1 MLYMRNLLF
10 AVTMALCASLSAYA
24 QDVQA
29 DSAAT
34 RVIREFVRFGYF
46 SYSDM
51 LRNSP
56 GYDIAQKKIADL
68 RKAYETEL
76 KRNEEQF
83 SKQFAEYVE
92 GQQTFPENIL
102 LKRQKELKQLM
113 EQSMQFKQEAKQL
126 LEASEQEVMAP
137 IYKQL
142 DDAIYQVGMERGYS
156 FILNTDNNACP
167 FINGDQ
173 GEDVSPYIIEAMK

>member
-1 MLYMRNLLF
+1 MKKLLF
-10 AVTMALCASLSAYA
+10 VTLFTLCASLSAFA
-24 QDVQA
+24 QNPNT
-29 DSAAT
+29 DSPAAH
-34 RVIREFVRFGYF
+34 VVREYIRFGYF
-46 SYSDM
+46 SYTDL

-68 RKAYETEL
+68 RKVYEKEL

-102 LKRQKELKQLM
+102 LKRQKELQQLM
-113 EQSMQFKQEAKQL
+113 EQSMHFKQEAKQL
-126 LEASEQEVMAP
+126 LQASEEEVMAP
-137 IYKQL
+137 LYKKL
-142 DDAIYQVGMERGYS
+142 DDAIYKVGMERGYAY
-156 FILNTDNNACP
+156 ILNTDNKAYP

-173 GEDVSPYIIEAMK
+173 GEDVSAYIIEALK

>member
-1 MLYMRNLLF
+1 MKKLLF
-10 AVTMALCASLSAYA
+10 VTLFTLCASLSAFA
-24 QDVQA
+24 QNPNT
-29 DSAAT
+29 DSPAT
-34 RVIREFVRFGYF
+34 NVVREYIRFGYF
-46 SYSDM
+46 SYTDL

-68 RKAYETEL
+68 RKVYEKEL

-102 LKRQKELKQLM
+102 LKRQKELQQLM
-113 EQSMQFKQEAKQL
+113 EQSMHFKQEAKQL
-126 LEASEQEVMAP
+126 LQASEEEVMAP
-137 IYKQL
+137 LYKKL
-142 DDAIYQVGMERGYS
+142 DDAIYKVGMERGYAY
-156 FILNTDNNACP
+156 ILNTDNKAYP

-173 GEDVSPYIIEAMK
+173 GEDVSAYIIDALK

>member
-1 MLYMRNLLF
+1 MRNLLF

-24 QDVQA
+24 QDVQT

-34 RVIREFVRFGYF
+34 RVIREYVRFGYF

-156 FILNTDNNACP
+156 FILNTDNKAYP

-173 GEDVSPYIIEAMK
+173 GEDVSHYIIDAMK

>member
-1 MLYMRNLLF
+1 MKKLLF
-10 AVTMALCASLSAYA
+10 VTSFTLCASLSAFA
-24 QDVQA
+24 QNPNT
-29 DSAAT
+29 DSPAAH
-34 RVIREFVRFGYF
+34 VVREYIRFGYF
-46 SYSDM
+46 SYTDL

-68 RKAYETEL
+68 RKVYEKEL

-102 LKRQKELKQLM
+102 LKRQKELQQLM
-113 EQSMQFKQEAKQL
+113 EQSMHFKQEAKQL
-126 LEASEQEVMAP
+126 LQASEEEVMAP
-137 IYKQL
+137 LYKKL
-142 DDAIYQVGMERGYS
+142 DDAIYKVGMERGYAY
-156 FILNTDNNACP
+156 ILNTDNKAYP

-173 GEDVSPYIIEAMK
+173 GEDVSAYIIEALK

>member
-156 FILNTDNNACP
+156 FILNTDNKAYP

-173 GEDVSPYIIEAMK
+173 GEDVSPYIIKAMK

>member
-1 MLYMRNLLF
+1 MKKLLF
-10 AVTMALCASLSAYA
+10 VTLFTLCASLSAFA
-24 QDVQA
+24 QNPNT
-29 DSAAT
+29 DSPAAH
-34 RVIREFVRFGYF
+34 VVREYIRFGYF
-46 SYSDM
+46 SYTDL

-68 RKAYETEL
+68 RKVYEKEL

-102 LKRQKELKQLM
+102 LKRQKELQQLM
-113 EQSMQFKQEAKQL
+113 EQSMHFKQEAKQL
-126 LEASEQEVMAP
+126 LQASEEEDMAP
-137 IYKQL
+137 LYKKL
-142 DDAIYQVGMERGYS
+142 DDAIYKVGMERGYAY
-156 FILNTDNNACP
+156 ILNTDNKAYP

-173 GEDVSPYIIEAMK
+173 GEDVSAYIIEALK